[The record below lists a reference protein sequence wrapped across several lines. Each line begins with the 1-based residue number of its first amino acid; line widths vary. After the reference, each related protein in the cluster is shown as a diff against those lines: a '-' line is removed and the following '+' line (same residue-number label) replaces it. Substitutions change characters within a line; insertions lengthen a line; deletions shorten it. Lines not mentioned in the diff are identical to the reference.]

1 MEISGYT
8 APDKYVS
15 TRCWL
20 GEHEECRRHP
30 IVRCACACHD
40 IDALRLGGIG
50 PCVACG
56 EPGDRPL
63 VSSRMVSAG
72 DGHWK
77 PASPVPLCDRHHRA
91 MVAGDLPLPMWCPMC
106 DGWRAT
112 PHQH

>member
-1 MEISGYT
+1 MEIAGYT

-30 IVRCACACHD
+30 IVRCACVCHEV
-40 IDALRLGGIG
+40 DALDLDPE
-50 PCVACG
+50 PCLECG
-56 EPGDRPL
+56 EPGVRPL
-63 VSSRMVSAG
+63 VPSRRMVSAG

-77 PASPVPLCDRHHRA
+77 PAPPVPLCDRHHQA
-91 MVAGDLPLPMWCPMC
+91 IADGDLPLPAWCAVC
-106 DGWRAT
+106 DAWRVT